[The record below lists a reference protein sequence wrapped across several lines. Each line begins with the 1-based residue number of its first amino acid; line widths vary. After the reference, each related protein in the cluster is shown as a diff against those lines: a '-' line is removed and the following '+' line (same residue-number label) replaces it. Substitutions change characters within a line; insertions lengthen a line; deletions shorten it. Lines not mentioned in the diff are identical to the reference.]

1 MRYFQ
6 NKEFKIIAETA
17 FSHEGNFDYLL
28 EQIRQSYLGKCDA
41 IKFQVFLDISTSYES
56 DHPAYNTINNWLL
69 TKSQWQ
75 QAFKLAKSYNLEIIA
90 LPLNTPTLV
99 FLKQIKEIDYIEI
112 HSICF
117 NQYDLLLELKDFSK
131 KLVLGIGGRYQS
143 EIDFIKRISKKKD
156 EDLVLMHGFQSFP
169 TNIFDVNLS
178 KINEYKKIY
187 PCSILGYADHSIFS
201 NDDYLKLNNYAYLLG
216 ARWFEKHIVV
226 DKGQNRTDYQS
237 AIASYDFI
245 EMRSSIDE
253 LIKILGESEINILN
267 EKELIYRNRE
277 KKLVTLSDIK
287 PGETFSLD
295 NVGYIIKEE
304 SGDFYQSEIERIIG
318 RHSSKFIKK
327 GETIKFYHLS

>member
-1 MRYFQ
+1 MRHFQ
-6 NKEFKIIAETA
+6 NKKIKIIAETA
-17 FSHEGNFDYLL
+17 FSHEGDFDYLL
-28 EQIRQSYLGKCDA
+28 EQIRQSYLGKCDI
-41 IKFQVFLDISTSYES
+41 IKFQVFLDIDSSYES
-56 DHPAYNTINNWLL
+56 DHPAYNTIKKWIF
-69 TKSQWQ
+69 TKSQWL
-75 QAFKLAKSYNLEIIA
+75 QAFKLAKSLNMEIIA
-90 LPLNTPTLV
+90 LPLNTPTLI
-99 FLKQIKEIDYIEI
+99 FLKQVNDIDYIEI

-117 NQYDLLLELKDFSK
+117 NQYDLLLELKNFTSK
-131 KLVLGIGGRYQS
+131 LILGIGGRCRN
-143 EIDFIKRISKKKD
+143 EIDFIKKITEKND
-156 EDLVLMHGFQSFP
+156 EDFVLMHGFQSFP
-169 TNIFDVNLS
+169 TSTFDVNLS
-178 KINEYKKIY
+178 KINELREFY
-187 PCSILGYADHSIFS
+187 PYSILGYADHSIFT
-201 NDDYLKLNNYAYLLG
+201 NDDYLKLSNYAYLLG
-216 ARWFEKHIVV
+216 CRWFEKHIVV